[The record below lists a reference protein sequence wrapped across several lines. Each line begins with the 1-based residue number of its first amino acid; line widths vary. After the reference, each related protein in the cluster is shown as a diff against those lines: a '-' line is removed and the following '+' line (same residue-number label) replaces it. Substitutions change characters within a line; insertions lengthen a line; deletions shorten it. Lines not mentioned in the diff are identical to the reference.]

1 MAVGTQFRTEVPTM
15 QAASGHVGEVNGQ
28 ITTEL
33 GNLLQRLEPL
43 MGAWQSSAS
52 VSFDTLKT
60 RWHDAAS
67 RLNDT
72 LGDIGER
79 LGTAGTNYGTT
90 DDDIRTGMDRIAG
103 GIS

>member
-15 QAASGHVGEVNGQ
+15 QAASGHVAEVNGQ
-28 ITTEL
+28 ISTEL
-33 GNLLQRLEPL
+33 ADLLQRLEPL

-52 VSFDTLKT
+52 ASFDQLKT
-60 RWHDAAS
+60 RWHDAA

-90 DDDIRTGMDRIAG
+90 DDDIRTGMDRLAG